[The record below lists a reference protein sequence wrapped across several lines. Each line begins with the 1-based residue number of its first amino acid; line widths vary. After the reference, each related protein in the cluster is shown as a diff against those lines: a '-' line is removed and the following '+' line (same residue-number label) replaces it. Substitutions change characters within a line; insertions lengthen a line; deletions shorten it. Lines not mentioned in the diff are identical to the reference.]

1 MVAFSILLLL
11 AVHEPKDTVAIF
23 RTFNISADS
32 SSVGEPVSATVIVS
46 ADISDLAFSANFAQ
60 VMGDAG

>member
-1 MVAFSILLLL
+1 M
-11 AVHEPKDTVAIF
+11 HEPKDTVAIF